1 MALRNV
7 TKMLSQRLF
16 SRGTG
21 GIVTNTGGR
30 TKTSQHITDEHL
42 RGVCE
47 RVEQA
52 TEEAKQLYDECEAVF
67 YYGCHIKLHCTY
79 VSFAGPKR
87 AFPKDRL
94 IWASFIFGVGIA
106 AVQQFQEILKTRNAI
121 EDKKKQLSARRNV
134 IKDKESQSSAR
145 QELRLPALSA

>member
-1 MALRNV
+1 MALRNF

-16 SRGTG
+16 SRGAR
-21 GIVTNTGGR
+21 GIVNNTGGR
-30 TKTSQHITDEHL
+30 TKTSEHITDEYL

-52 TEEAKQLYDECEAVF
+52 TAEAKQLYDECEAVF
-67 YYGCHIKLHCTY
+67 AL
-79 VSFAGPKR
+79 KR
-87 AFPKDRL
+87 AFPKDRV

-121 EDKKKQLSARRNV
+121 EDKEKQLSARRSV
-134 IKDKESQSSAR
+134 IKYKESQSSAR